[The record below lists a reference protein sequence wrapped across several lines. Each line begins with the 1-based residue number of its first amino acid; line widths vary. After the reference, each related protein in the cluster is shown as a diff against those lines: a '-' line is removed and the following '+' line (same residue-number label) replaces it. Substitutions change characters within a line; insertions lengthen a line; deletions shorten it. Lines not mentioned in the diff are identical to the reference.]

1 MAENGASTK
10 SIRLGSALRV
20 ERERQNVSLS
30 DFAAKTG
37 VSKGHLSK
45 IENGHVLPKEH
56 QVAKMLTLLDVTGE
70 RYDEIIGL
78 LNGADAPEWTAST
91 LGERD
96 AMNAALTDFEAGAA
110 EIVDGALVV
119 APGLAQVAEYARA
132 IMSGGTV
139 PRSEINTRVATRM
152 GRAAIIDPNRTDD
165 PVKYTAFL
173 DEAVLHKLI
182 GGPAVMVKQLK
193 FLLRMAKWPNVT
205 IRVIPNSAGWYPGL
219 AGAFSMIKPRDPDA
233 LTVVFTETRRTG
245 QILHARED
253 IEEYDRTILAG
264 QGAAMSPTDTEEL
277 IAAIIEK
284 MGQQSEVT

>member
-10 SIRLGSALRV
+10 SIRIGSALRV
-20 ERERQNVSLS
+20 EREREGHSLG
-30 DFAAKTG
+30 DFAAKSG
-37 VSKGHLSK
+37 ISKGHLSK

-56 QVAKMLTLLDVTGE
+56 QVAKMLTLLDVKGE

-78 LNGADAPEWTAST
+78 LNGAEATEWTAST

-96 AMNAALTDFEAGAA
+96 AMNAALTDFEVGAR
-110 EIVDGALVV
+110 EIVDGALVLG
-119 APGLAQVAEYARA
+119 PGLTQNADYTRA

-139 PRSEINTRVATRM
+139 PRSEINARVTMRM
-152 GRAAIIDPNRTDD
+152 GRAAIIDPNRTDN
-165 PVKYTAFL
+165 PASYTALL
-173 DEAVLHKLI
+173 DEAVLHKQI
-182 GGPAVMVKQLK
+182 GGPIVMVKWLQ

-205 IRVIPNSAGWYPGL
+205 IQVIANTAGWYPGL
-219 AGAFSMIKPRDPDA
+219 AGAFSMIRPRDPEA
-233 LTVVFTETRRTG
+233 LTVVYTETRRTG

-264 QGAAMSPTDTEEL
+264 QGAAMSPTDTEAL
-277 IAAIIEK
+277 IAAVIEK